1 MLKIASLKLDN
12 PVVLAPMAGITDLP
26 FRAIA
31 KEFNPGLV
39 CSEMIS
45 AMALHYNSEKTREM
59 IKINPA
65 EKPVS
70 VQIFGA
76 EPEIMAEAARVIA
89 AEGADLIDINMG
101 CPVPKVVKAGE
112 GAALLNNLPQA
123 ARIIEAVVRSVT
135 IPVTVKFRLGWD
147 DNLIVAPEMAMIAEK
162 SGAAAVTVHARTRA
176 QFYQGKADW
185 EWITEVKQRVNIPV
199 IGNGDVDSPEA
210 ARKMLDLT
218 GCDGV
223 MIGQAALGRP
233 WLFRSVV
240 SFLKEGVLIPDPPL
254 EERFA
259 VIRRHLQLQVAY
271 SGEER
276 AVLEM
281 RKHLSWYFKGLPGA
295 AKMRD
300 LVNTVSTL
308 EQLHDLLQEFEQ
320 RLLDR

>member
-112 GAALLNNLPQA
+112 GAALLNNLPQV